1 MAYIKKIWKNR
12 IVEYPKRYTQSIVG
26 DNLVILTPS
35 PGTVTQEPTPLN
47 AENLNHME
55 QGIADAHEGLEG
67 KADTTHGH
75 KAATTTAAGFLS
87 PTDKSKLDTLDG
99 RVNQGVKSTDSPE
112 FAGLTVNGVI
122 TGATFN

>member
-1 MAYIKKIWKNR
+1 MAYTKIDWKDKA
-12 IVEYPKRYTQSIVG
+12 VEYPRRY
-26 DNLVILTPS
+26 NLIEEADGKVTLIPA
-35 PGTVTQEPTPLN
+35 PGEVTQEATPLN